1 MNVYFSG
8 FVPQYSFPYGNN
20 YCEVKNKT
28 MDWFHDNV
36 SFYKIL
42 IVRNQ
47 TTLFGSEENNTVC
60 RKVIMVKN
68 IWMKVKPLLLSSI
81 VGTHKSTSKQQNPG
95 FSYLQCLCDEENVPL
110 SPQALLS
117 GH

>member
-68 IWMKVKPLLLSSI
+68 IFNR
-81 VGTHKSTSKQQNPG
+81 GESK
-95 FSYLQCLCDEENVPL
+95 
-110 SPQALLS
+110 ALAFIIDR
-117 GH
+117 GNT